1 MTTNIPFYLKKNNNI
16 DDEKLYELLSN
27 EEDENKKNEKKK
39 VIAIYN
45 DAQKGFELF
54 LEENDDIDST
64 EILKIAK
71 QRLDKLYN
79 SISDE
84 EDNLP
89 IYISNK
95 YLETH
100 IKNTI
105 GDDPVFQLGIH
116 TVLIRNDTPT
126 KERLQLELSALF
138 HLCNMSNEIIKKNSN
153 CHIETL
159 RNSENALT
167 YIISINA
174 FKKFQCIFLGS
185 ELYKKKQDK
194 FVKKVLNGQEHF
206 TDKCPNNYKI
216 ISETF
221 GEIELVTDKD
231 IDNLLQKTRWCTNIF
246 NAYNKDK
253 DHFYITNSNKKYN

>member
-1 MTTNIPFYLKKNNNI
+1 MTTDIPLYLEF
-16 DDEKLYELLSN
+16 EKEYETIKEDLYELSSD
-27 EEDENKKNEKKK
+27 EEEQVEKKK
-39 VIAIYN
+39 IIAVYN
-45 DAQKGFELF
+45 DAQKGFQLF
-54 LEENDDIDST
+54 LENSNNDVDST

-71 QRLDKLYN
+71 QRLDNLYN
-79 SISDE
+79 SIND
-84 EDNLP
+84 EDNTT

-100 IKNTI
+100 IKNSI

-116 TVLIRNDTPT
+116 TVLVRNDKPT
-126 KERLQLELSALF
+126 KERLNLELSALF

-159 RNSENALT
+159 KNSENAFT
-167 YIISINA
+167 YIISMIS
-174 FKKFQCIFLGS
+174 FKKFQCIFLGT

-194 FVKKVLNGQEHF
+194 FVKKVLNGQEIF

-216 ISETF
+216 VSETF
-221 GEIELVTDKD
+221 GEIEFVNDKD
-231 IDNLLQKTRWCTNIF
+231 IDNLLKKTRWCTNIF

-253 DHFYITNSNKKYN
+253 YHFYITNSNKKYNW